1 MIQETL
7 QAMAEKFAL
16 CVFKNLEAGA
26 SRAAWL

>member
-1 MIQETL
+1 MIQETV

-26 SRAAWL
+26 SHASWL